1 VLFSADYP
9 KLLVLPLIWKAIVSF
24 SQTFPFSGISN
35 MLSLRFSREPG
46 RLVDRERAW
55 KHFNIGV
62 ELCLHYPHIS
72 LFINML

>member
-1 VLFSADYP
+1 LEGDCFFFSNF
-9 KLLVLPLIWKAIVSF
+9 SF
-24 SQTFPFSGISN
+24 KYVRTISFPFSGISN
-35 MLSLRFSREPG
+35 MLSLRLSREPG

-72 LFINML
+72 LFINRL

>member
-1 VLFSADYP
+1 
-9 KLLVLPLIWKAIVSF
+9 
-24 SQTFPFSGISN
+24 
-35 MLSLRFSREPG
+35 MLSLRLSREPG

-72 LFINML
+72 LFINRLLEILVFE